1 MAKEEKLL
9 LFKDLSARLPYHVR
23 VKVWLKDGTTEEG
36 ALDLEHNYGDVLRDA
51 FYYKE
56 IVDIKPY
63 LRPMSSMTEEERKE
77 YWDITSVSNH
87 CAAIDWLNAHHFDY
101 RGLIPK
107 GKAIDITA
115 GYNPYERKWLNA
127 SDLQTYISVEGRNL
141 IHISEI
147 INNARNFVSALWR
160 TIEHGPNV
168 IDVQVPSN
176 FNTVVIDIQVRRGFI
191 SIEIGKSKVGFFTD
205 FDDGINEESD
215 GIETDFRSVPEQI
228 LKLLKEE

>member
-1 MAKEEKLL
+1 MTD
-9 LFKDLSARLPYHVR
+9 KDLVLTDLSSRLSYGVIVEEYGGPV
-23 VKVWLKDGTTEEG
+23 VLTGWL
-36 ALDLEHNYGDVLRDA
+36 Y
-51 FYYKE
+51 E
-56 IVDIKPY
+56 IIAKQSEDKMYKPY
-63 LRPMSSMTEEERKE
+63 LRPMSSMTEEEVDEFTQFDVYANGE
-77 YWDITSVSNH
+77 YMMPNYE
-87 CAAIDWLNAHHFDY
+87 AIDWLNAHHFDY

-141 IHISEI
+141 VHISEI

-160 TIEHGPNV
+160 AIEHGPNV

-176 FNTVVIDIQVRRGFI
+176 FNTVVIDIQVRHGFI

-205 FDDGINEESD
+205 FDNGINEESD
-215 GIETDFRSVPEQI
+215 GIETDFRSVPEQL

>member
-1 MAKEEKLL
+1 MTD
-9 LFKDLSARLPYHVR
+9 KDLVLTDLSSRLPYGVI
-23 VKVWLKDGTTEEG
+23 VEE
-36 ALDLEHNYGDVLRDA
+36 YGGPVVLTGGL
-51 FYYKE
+51 Y
-56 IVDIKPY
+56 DIITRQAEDRMYKPY
-63 LRPMSSMTEEERKE
+63 LRPMSSMTEEEVDEFTQFDVYANGE
-77 YWDITSVSNH
+77 YVMPNYE
-87 CAAIDWLNAHHFDY
+87 AIDWLNSHYFDY

-107 GKAIDITA
+107 DKAIDITA

-141 IHISEI
+141 IHIIEI

-160 TIEHGPNV
+160 AIEHGPNV

-176 FNTVVIDIQVRRGFI
+176 FNTVVIDIQVRHGFI

-205 FDDGINEESD
+205 FDDGINKESD
-215 GIETDFRSVPEQI
+215 GIETDFRSIPEQI

>member
-1 MAKEEKLL
+1 MTDKELVL
-9 LFKDLSARLPYHVR
+9 ADLSSRLSHGVI
-23 VKVWLKDGTTEEG
+23 VEE
-36 ALDLEHNYGDVLRDA
+36 YGGPVVLTGGL
-51 FYYKE
+51 Y
-56 IVDIKPY
+56 DIITRQSEDRMYKPY
-63 LRPMSSMTEEERKE
+63 LRPMSSMTEEEVDEFTQFDVYANGE
-77 YWDITSVSNH
+77 YMMPNYE
-87 CAAIDWLNAHHFDY
+87 AIDWLNAHYFDY

-115 GYNPYERKWLNA
+115 GYNPYERKWLKA

-141 IHISEI
+141 VQISEI
-147 INNARNFVSALWR
+147 INNARNFVLALWLA
-160 TIEHGPNV
+160 INHGPNV

-215 GIETDFRSVPEQI
+215 GIETDFRSVPEQL

>member
-1 MAKEEKLL
+1 MTDKELVL
-9 LFKDLSARLPYHVR
+9 ADLSSRLPYGVI
-23 VKVWLKDGTTEEG
+23 VEE
-36 ALDLEHNYGDVLRDA
+36 YGGPVVLTGGL
-51 FYYKE
+51 Y
-56 IVDIKPY
+56 DIISRQSEDRMYKPY
-63 LRPMSSMTEEERKE
+63 LRPMSSMTEEEVDEFIQFDVYANGE
-77 YWDITSVSNH
+77 YVMPNYE
-87 CAAIDWLNAHHFDY
+87 AIDWLNAHYFDY

-107 GKAIDITA
+107 DKAIDITA

-141 IHISEI
+141 VHIIEI